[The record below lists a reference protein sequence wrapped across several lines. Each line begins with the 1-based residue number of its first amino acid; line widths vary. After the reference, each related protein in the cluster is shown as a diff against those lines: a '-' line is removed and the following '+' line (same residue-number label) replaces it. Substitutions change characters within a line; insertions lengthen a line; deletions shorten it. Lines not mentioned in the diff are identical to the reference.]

1 MIAPLDIR
9 RTLKGDAPL
18 MQAVASA
25 TYHPYIEEIGHP
37 PALMLADFDTHIA
50 EDICSML

>member
-1 MIAPLDIR
+1 MIASLDTR

-25 TYHPYIEEIGHP
+25 TYHPYIE
-37 PALMLADFDTHIA
+37 
-50 EDICSML
+50 